1 MCHRLICL
9 ISAVLLLGVAGNI
22 SAATV
27 TWDDGGTG
35 HGWSTPENWDGD
47 VPPASGDSV
56 VINVAPGPVIAG
68 DVTIGGHIKVA
79 SVAGANTELTIE
91 SGSLTTPAEDTYSI
105 TILGGYGA
113 GAHGALNVNGGVF
126 DPSTSLWVGR
136 DQTGTLNMTDGLIDL
151 TNTAGGLDK
160 WTRGVILGAK
170 PGSTGYA
177 NIEGGIIKADIFS
190 VGCAP
195 ESVGT
200 VNMSGGTIIT
210 TPTAPEPDLLIGY
223 EGTGHFNMS
232 GGIINTEDVYLAR
245 TGGTGYMTMSD
256 GSITASDTF
265 TLGLHTQEYGELTMT
280 GGTVDVGTMFRC
292 SDYGTANL
300 SMTGGSINVAETFY
314 IIRRGS
320 RGDEDTA
327 GHVQLDG
334 GTIIAGDVQ
343 IDPED
348 SGWPA
353 TMDITG
359 GTLIVSGDKTD
370 IINGYVT
377 DGWITAY
384 GGIGTVLCDY
394 DVTTTDKTTVWA
406 VPEPATIMLLGLGG
420 LALIRRK
427 T

>member
-1 MCHRLICL
+1 MHKKLGCSILV
-9 ISAVLLLGVAGNI
+9 VLVLGLTGNA

-47 VPPASGDSV
+47 VPPGSGDSV
-56 VINVAPGPVIAG
+56 VINVSPGPVITG
-68 DVTIGGHIKVA
+68 DVTIGGHMKVA
-79 SVAGANTELTIE
+79 SVAGANTEVTIG
-91 SGSLTTPAEDTYSI
+91 SGSLTTPAEDTYSVI
-105 TILGGYGA
+105 ILGGYGA
-113 GAHGALNVNGGVF
+113 DAHGTLNVNGGVF

-160 WTRGVILGAK
+160 WTRGVILGVK

-200 VNMSGGTIIT
+200 VNMSDGTIIT
-210 TPTAPEPDLLIGY
+210 NSAAPEPDLLIGH

-232 GGIINTEDVYLAR
+232 GGMINTEDVYLAR
-245 TGGTGYMTMSD
+245 TGGEGYMTMSD
-256 GSITASDTF
+256 GSITAGNTF
-265 TLGLHTQEYGELTMT
+265 TLGLHTQEYGELNMT
-280 GGTVDVGTMFRC
+280 GGTISVGTMFRC
-292 SDYGTANL
+292 SDYGKANL
-300 SMTGGSINVAETFY
+300 YMTGGSINVAEIFY
-314 IIRRGS
+314 IVRRGS
-320 RGDEDTA
+320 RGDDDTA

-334 GTIIAGDVQ
+334 GTITAGDLQ

-359 GTLIVSGDKTD
+359 GTLIISGDRTD
-370 IINGYVT
+370 IINGYVA

-384 GGIGTVLCDY
+384 GGTGTVLSDY
-394 DVTTTDKTTVWA
+394 NVTTTDKTTVWA
-406 VPEPATIMLLGLGG
+406 VPEPATIVLLGLGG

-427 T
+427 A

>member
-1 MCHRLICL
+1 MYHRAICL
-9 ISAVLLLGVAGNI
+9 VSLVLVLGLAGNA

-35 HGWSTPENWDGD
+35 HGWSTPENWAGD
-47 VPPASGDSV
+47 VPPGSGDSV
-56 VINVAPGPVIAG
+56 VINAAPGPVIAG
-68 DVTIGGHIKVA
+68 DATIGGHMKVA

-91 SGSLTTPAEDTYSI
+91 NGSLTTPAEDTYSI

-113 GAHGALNVNGGVF
+113 GAHGTLNVSGGVF

-160 WTRGVILGAK
+160 WTRGVILGVK

-256 GSITASDTF
+256 GSITASNTF

-280 GGTVDVGTMFRC
+280 GGTIDVGTMFRC

-314 IIRRGS
+314 MIRRGS

-334 GTIIAGDVQ
+334 GTIIAGDFQ
-343 IDPED
+343 IDPEE

-359 GTLIVSGDKTD
+359 GMLIVSGDKTD
-370 IINGYVT
+370 IINGYVA

-384 GGIGTVLCDY
+384 GGIGTVLSDY
-394 DVTTTDKTTVWA
+394 NLTTPDKTTVWA

-427 T
+427 A